1 MKASREI
8 LATSPMSMA
17 QMLVI
22 AITVGLNA
30 LDGFDVLAISFASPG
45 IAREWGIDRAALGFV
60 LSMELIGMGAGSIL
74 LGGLADKIGRRRTLL
89 GCLVVMTIGM
99 VMATQTR
106 NLYSLS
112 MWRVITGLGIGGML
126 ATINAVAS
134 EFANS
139 RRRSLCVSLMA
150 IGYPV
155 GAVVGGSIAA
165 MLLKQGDWRA
175 VFWFGASITAAF
187 IPLVFFLVPES
198 IEWLCQRQPTN
209 ALAAVNRSLIR
220 LGRAAV
226 DALPAVSVET
236 RKRSVADIFSPQFA
250 RITLLMSFAYF
261 LHVISFYFIVKWIP
275 KIVVDMGFSA
285 SSAAGV
291 LVWLNVGGATGGA
304 VLGLLSLRF
313 GLKGLTMLVLAM
325 STVMLA
331 VFGRAQADL
340 THLAIICA
348 IAGFFTN
355 SGIVG
360 LYGILAQ
367 VFPPN
372 LRATGT
378 GFAVGTGRAG
388 SVIAPIIAGF
398 LFSAGYGLEFVAVAM
413 GIGSFAAAI
422 ALWFLPFKSEAGA
435 SAKEAAVSP

>member
-1 MKASREI
+1 MKDPREI
-8 LATSPMSMA
+8 LATSRMSVA
-17 QMLVI
+17 QIVVI

-60 LSMELIGMGAGSIL
+60 LSMELIGMGAGSIF
-74 LGGLADKIGRRRTLL
+74 LGGVADKIGRRRTLL
-89 GCLVVMTIGM
+89 GCLVVMSIGM
-99 VMATQTR
+99 LMATQAR
-106 NLYSLS
+106 NVYSLS
-112 MWRVITGLGIGGML
+112 IWRVITGLGIGGML

-134 EFANS
+134 EFSNS
-139 RRRSLCVSLMA
+139 RRRALCVSLMA

-175 VFWFGASITAAF
+175 VFWFGASATAAF

-198 IEWLCQRQPTN
+198 IEWLCQRQPAN

-220 LGRAAV
+220 LGRTAV
-226 DALPAVSVET
+226 EALPAVSVET
-236 RKRSVADIFSPQFA
+236 RERSVAGIFSPQFV

-261 LHVISFYFIVKWIP
+261 LHVISFYFIIKWIP
-275 KIVVDMGFSA
+275 KIVVDLGFTA

-313 GLKGLTMLVLAM
+313 GLKGLTMLMLTM

-331 VFGRAQADL
+331 VFGHTQPDL
-340 THLAIICA
+340 THLSIICA
-348 IAGFFTN
+348 IAGFCTN
-355 SGIVG
+355 AGIVG

-367 VFPPN
+367 AFPTN

-388 SVIAPIIAGF
+388 SVLAPIIAGF
-398 LFSAGYGLEFVAVAM
+398 LFKAGYGLEFVAVAM
-413 GIGSFAAAI
+413 GIGSFAAAVL
-422 ALWFLPFKSEAGA
+422 LWFLPFKPESVA
-435 SAKEAAVSP
+435 SAEAAVSP